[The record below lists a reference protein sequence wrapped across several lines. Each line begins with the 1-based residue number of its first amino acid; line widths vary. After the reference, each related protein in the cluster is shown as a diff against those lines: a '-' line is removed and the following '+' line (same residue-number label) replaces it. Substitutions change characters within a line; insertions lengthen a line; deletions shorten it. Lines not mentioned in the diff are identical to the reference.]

1 MYVWSLFEYMPL
13 YVFEHC
19 ILVCSDVWLA
29 SPPVCRRLDPSE
41 RPLQMVYEYLTA
53 MGYEDPLRVQQE
65 AANSDLSCMIRF
77 YSGELWAGFSLNA
90 GTASSVDQA
99 KIPELCEQF
108 AGFTEQTL

>member
-1 MYVWSLFEYMPL
+1 
-13 YVFEHC
+13 
-19 ILVCSDVWLA
+19 
-29 SPPVCRRLDPSE
+29 
-41 RPLQMVYEYLTA
+41 MVYEYLTA